1 MCATGEEKEKE
12 ERTYVRASA
21 AAPTKTTSFPPL
33 SSPSNRP
40 VAARKAEGRKG
51 GERGAGG
58 PFVYVRP
65 PRCVAFFAHFAGTG
79 HRDPAG
85 HPPGRSPWGKCPPSR
100 PGPPRRPPEAAEA
113 ALLPA
118 GVPSSLFPNRLS
130 PPSLPPPPPF
140 AYRAK
145 RNSPSL
151 RPSLRRSPVGRS
163 VGSRDSQP

>member
-1 MCATGEEKEKE
+1 MCATGKKKKKKKNG
-12 ERTYVRASA
+12 RTYVRAQQH
-21 AAPTKTTSFPPL
+21 PRKPPL
-33 SSPSNRP
+33 SLLDPPPPIGRLPRGRP
-40 VAARKAEGRKG
+40 RG
-51 GERGAGG
+51 GRGAGG

-79 HRDPAG
+79 HCDPVG
-85 HPPGRSPWGKCPPSR
+85 HPPGRSPWGKCSPSR

-113 ALLPA
+113 ALLLA